1 MHRPSTGRPDPTPR
15 VVAKCRVVRSTS
27 RRVPRGRYD
36 ESVRGSER
44 SHCDAATERSD
55 SATKPRKAHEKI
67 FIMDAASLQ
76 SLVSEIAH
84 PFGGVAFVDPIKKR
98 NAQAERQS
106 ISYADEDAPP
116 PPDPSDNTHEDG
128 SNNSNNKRKRHGI
141 TRSVRLPNWMDLD
154 RDSLPHGGHV
164 GTALVDTVR
173 QDPSQPVARPHV
185 LDDFGGV
192 GETTVQ
198 LRTARAPDDESF
210 DASPATA
217 SRAAAVG
224 ASSSSSSSSSSRSSR
239 SNASSSSSSAA
250 AASRARLRVPPMPR
264 ARPLAARLP
273 GDRCGGGGDQGV
285 AAQQRQGAAS
295 RQGQGWPRKWQGWWR
310 RPWRAAGT
318 SKRRQRRRHLVRS
331 EDRHEQARWQCGA
344 QDAKARRG
352 GGGGG

>member
-1 MHRPSTGRPDPTPR
+1 
-15 VVAKCRVVRSTS
+15 
-27 RRVPRGRYD
+27 
-36 ESVRGSER
+36 
-44 SHCDAATERSD
+44 
-55 SATKPRKAHEKI
+55 
-67 FIMDAASLQ
+67 MDAASLQ

-173 QDPSQPVARPHV
+173 QDPSQPVARPRV

-210 DASPATA
+210 DALLSGY
-217 SRAAAVG
+217 REQ
-224 ASSSSSSSSSSRSSR
+224 SSSSRSEQQQQAQQSQSQQPQPTR
-239 SNASSSSSSAA
+239 AAVAA
-250 AASRARLRVPPMPR
+250 AQRPQARPRLRVPPMPR

-273 GDRCGGGGDQGV
+273 GDRCGGCGDQGV